1 MVVSETCLRIASRE
15 ILLTGKILAFF
26 LLTHCFV
33 SSQVCVGM
41 VLVVEATHRLV
52 LLATWG
58 KMPHESRVGGWH
70 SHQEEA
76 SSPKTLSP
84 WPVEESV
91 VR

>member
-1 MVVSETCLRIASRE
+1 MLKRGTYALGE
-15 ILLTGKILAFF
+15 IFLIEKLLA
-26 LLTHCFV
+26 HCFV
-33 SSQVCVGM
+33 SSQVSAGM
-41 VLVVEATHRLV
+41 ASVVEATHQLA